1 MIHIN
6 ESALQE
12 NMKNASVVAQRIAYE
27 GIMKEGGA
35 LKVEINQEMMD
46 YVRRSNGVY
55 KAALEKERLR
65 QTQGEK
71 RRAERKR
78 LSSELKHAMT
88 AKKRA
93 LENITSVVSEHDSNI
108 HALEEK
114 LRAT

>member
-1 MIHIN
+1 
-6 ESALQE
+6 
-12 NMKNASVVAQRIAYE
+12 MKNASVVAQRIAYE
-27 GIMKEGGA
+27 GIMKGGA
-35 LKVEINQEMMD
+35 LKVGINQELMA
-46 YVRRSNGVY
+46 YVRRSNGVQ
-55 KAALEKERLR
+55 KAALEKEKLR

-88 AKKRA
+88 AKKRV
-93 LENITSVVSEHDSNI
+93 LKNMISVVSEHDSNI